1 MALEYLIKF
10 DPNSGE
16 RINTYPCDST
26 ISEQQKNAF
35 LEEGFELVNEDIFKL
50 LIGNVD
56 GKEYV
61 KNIGGTGYKEK
72 PDFVLPIEEA
82 KERKKIEL
90 KEARDQAEI
99 APIEYNGNLYDY
111 DEKARDRINAA
122 IIALEQFGNNAVL
135 AWTMADN
142 TSEEVTAADLRGVI
156 TAVAI
161 RSNMLHVK
169 YRQLKELIDAVTTHE
184 ELNEI
189 TWDLEIRVPDQ
200 EE

>member
-10 DPNSGE
+10 DPDTGE
-16 RINTYPCDST
+16 RINTYPCDNT

-50 LIGNVD
+50 LIGNID

-122 IIALEQFGNNAVL
+122 IIALEQFGNNATL
-135 AWTMADN
+135 AWTMANN

-189 TWDLEIRVPDQ
+189 TWDLEIHVPD
-200 EE
+200 